1 MQPLLKLTDV
11 NFSYHSPGGETS
23 ALSRISFQVEEG
35 EFLAIIGPSGC
46 GNAMYRSRRQCPSI
60 SSFVSSSPSLPQSQI
75 FAVFPSHSTRSK
87 SFFSTSLFF
96 GTGNL

>member
-11 NFSYHSPGGETS
+11 NFSYHSPGGETT

-35 EFLAIIGPSGC
+35 EFIAVIGPSGC
-46 GNAMYRSRRQCPSI
+46 GNAMCGSRRLCHSVSP
-60 SSFVSSSPSLPQSQI
+60 FVFPSPSLPQSQI

-87 SFFSTSLFF
+87 SFFSTSLFR
-96 GTGNL
+96 GTDTL

>member
-46 GNAMYRSRRQCPSI
+46 GNAMYRSRRQCP
-60 SSFVSSSPSLPQSQI
+60 
-75 FAVFPSHSTRSK
+75 
-87 SFFSTSLFF
+87 
-96 GTGNL
+96 